1 MEKKNEITMEQFQE
15 ILDLL
20 DPCMDDYLYVYDM
33 KKDCCYISER
43 AVDRFYLSSTQ
54 FYEFGK
60 NLK

>member
-33 KKDCCYISER
+33 MSGSKL
-43 AVDRFYLSSTQ
+43 AF
-54 FYEFGK
+54 
-60 NLK
+60 